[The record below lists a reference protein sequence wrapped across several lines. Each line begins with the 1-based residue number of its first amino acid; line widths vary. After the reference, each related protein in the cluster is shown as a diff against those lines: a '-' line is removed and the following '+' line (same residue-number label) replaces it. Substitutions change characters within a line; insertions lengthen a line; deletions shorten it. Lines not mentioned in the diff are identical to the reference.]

1 MTDIFLNTGNQAEKD
16 NDLGEMGNKE
26 DEPYNCHI
34 YSLKRV
40 FRLQVKERISIE
52 GLQS

>member
-34 YSLKRV
+34 YSLRV
-40 FRLQVKERISIE
+40 FRLQVKEGISIE